1 MLPLAVGDKQYQ
13 EVPNRPPNMSVNI
26 SAFVLPAVLKL
37 AQALHVQYKYNSR
50 QLTIAPAMLHTLH
63 TAAG

>member
-1 MLPLAVGDKQYQ
+1 
-13 EVPNRPPNMSVNI
+13 MSVNI

-50 QLTIAPAMLHTLH
+50 QLTIAPAMLHALH